1 MTLETTRRFLED
13 LLLPA
18 GAEALPIHL
27 IASADDAALQALSEA
42 ERAWVEAQDW
52 SGKQGSVLLLPGK
65 EAGLGGVS
73 AWDRKQGLAGA
84 SPPADRELCR
94 SALPAGDYRLASPL
108 RRS

>member
-1 MTLETTRRFLED
+1 MPNKPMTLETTRRFLED

-52 SGKQGSVLLLPGK
+52 SGKQGSVLLLP
-65 EAGLGGVS
+65 EERGGHWRCP
-73 AWDRKQGLAGA
+73 AWHRRQGLAGA
-84 SPPADRELCR
+84 SSAADGG
-94 SALPAGDYRLASPL
+94 SAKRAA
-108 RRS
+108 